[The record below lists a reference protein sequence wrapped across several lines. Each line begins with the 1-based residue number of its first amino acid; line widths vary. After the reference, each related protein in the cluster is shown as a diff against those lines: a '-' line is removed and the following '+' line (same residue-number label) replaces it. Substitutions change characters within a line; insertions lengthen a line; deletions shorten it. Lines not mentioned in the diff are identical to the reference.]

1 MGLSK
6 EAAKPKGR
14 PRHQDPKRGTHGWGQ
29 VRALQEPSEKKKWL
43 RSLQAWVV
51 QAGRKPNLL
60 SEDAV
65 ERRQA
70 RRWQNAARCLDG
82 SVTLCVRFLFCGFM
96 FVIWPSCWDWAPGLR
111 LKHTDNPSTMLNE
124 ASRLQL
130 FGLETVQPRYL
141 QHGRLDEAEQQVFAS
156 CQRVNL
162 QNRKQLRDWLQD
174 RSKLW
179 KLMFF

>member
-1 MGLSK
+1 MCPFPLLQLHVCDLALLLGL
-6 EAAKPKGR
+6 
-14 PRHQDPKRGTHGWGQ
+14 GT
-29 VRALQEPSEKKKWL
+29 R
-43 RSLQAWVV
+43 
-51 QAGRKPNLL
+51 
-60 SEDAV
+60 
-65 ERRQA
+65 
-70 RRWQNAARCLDG
+70 
-82 SVTLCVRFLFCGFM
+82 
-96 FVIWPSCWDWAPGLR
+96 LR